1 MVLNRTINFI
11 NKYHYVIF
19 LLVRKQM
26 LLRYRRTKLGFVWTI
41 LNPLL
46 MMTVLAFVF
55 SAIMSI
61 PLKDYALFFFSGM
74 IVWNYINYSINIA
87 SNCLI
92 ENEALI
98 NKIYLPKEI
107 FPLSISI
114 ALLIDAILSFF
125 PFFIIMIFLG
135 AEVNLSSIS
144 ILFAYFL
151 IFIFVT
157 GLSFLV
163 SVATVF
169 FRDLAYI
176 IPIFLQ
182 ALFFLTP
189 ILYPVSRLEGNLV
202 ASLFNYNPISPYINL
217 VREPITNGQFCT
229 IEEYLIAISLS
240 ATSFV
245 IGLYFLNKN
254 KTKIIH
260 YL

>member
-1 MVLNRTINFI
+1 MLLTRIPDFI
-11 NKYHYVIF
+11 KKYYYVIF

-41 LNPLL
+41 FNPLL

-55 SAIMSI
+55 SAIMNI
-61 PLKDYALFFFSGM
+61 PLKEYALFFFSGM

-125 PFFIIMIFLG
+125 PFFIIMLALG
-135 AEVNLSSIS
+135 AEINLSSIS
-144 ILFAYFL
+144 ILFSYIL
-151 IFIFVT
+151 IFIFVM
-157 GLSFLV
+157 GISFLV

-169 FRDLAYI
+169 FRDLTYI

-189 ILYPVSRLEGNLV
+189 ILYPVSRLEGSLI
-202 ASLFNYNPISPYINL
+202 SILFNYNPITTYINL
-217 VREPITNGQFCT
+217 VRQPIMNGKLCS
-229 IEEYLIAISLS
+229 IEEYVLAISLS
-240 ATSFV
+240 VTSFI
-245 IGLYFLNKN
+245 IGFYFLNKN